1 MFYNRVLIPET
12 REDKRFFY
20 CSNVYN
26 SMELGFLRKGTW
38 KRILRKLGYAMK
50 HKHKNLF
57 AYFPYVCIVQCASWR
72 NKNVGFLLISKNN
85 SKIQCKK
92 KFVNPFSKIKHILSM
107 KNRTKMTSFD
117 FGGTIGF
124 LGSKIGAKKFPNSKK
139 KQFIIT

>member
-1 MFYNRVLIPET
+1 
-12 REDKRFFY
+12 
-20 CSNVYN
+20 
-26 SMELGFLRKGTW
+26 MELGFLRKGTW

-50 HKHKNLF
+50 HKHKNVF
-57 AYFPYVCIVQCASWR
+57 AYVCIVQCASWR

-92 KFVNPFSKIKHILSM
+92 KKIVNPFSKIKPILSM

-139 KQFIIT
+139 NNSSLHKINYILDMRSILALAKRKERKRKQIE